1 MHASGEEKNVRRR
14 ASSTTCADC
23 IGDQYLARVI
33 GEGTVL
39 RACSFCRKVKPVA
52 EVAAVASAAD
62 ERLTEIARRIIP
74 FEDPVDLD
82 AGVRWE
88 SDGRRLGE
96 LVAANLSRAA
106 QGVSE
111 SITKHLL
118 AMGKQRRT
126 ESREPAWS
134 GRHRYTVALLPYSHA
149 ELEELWTQYRNL
161 VDGGVRFF
169 NDDAREFLDE
179 LFEAM
184 HRLKMRGLFKDE
196 GLTRELKVSQIFRAR
211 VANTDEDVAKILT
224 NPMRELNAPPP
235 RLARTGRMN
244 AERVAVFYGAFD
256 KDTAVAEMRPAIG
269 GQIVVGQFSMTRPLK
284 VLDMPMLE
292 LASGATI
299 SIWDPAF
306 KKRSAMRALLR
317 RLHERVKRPVA
328 PGAEHE
334 YLATQMLAEYL
345 SVYKGVDGVVFGSA
359 QHEGGRNVVF
369 FASTL
374 GKYDAETG
382 TFPNSPLRLV
392 DGAAQVVEVKGV
404 KYTLEPAHRRYGA
417 R

>member
-1 MHASGEEKNVRRR
+1 MPASGKGKSVRQR
-14 ASSTTCADC
+14 AGSMACADC
-23 IGDQYLARVI
+23 IGDQYLARAI
-33 GEGTVL
+33 GEGAVP
-39 RACSFCRKVKPVA
+39 RPCSFCARVKPVA
-52 EVAAVASAAD
+52 EVSAIAAAAD
-62 ERLTEIARRIIP
+62 ERLVEVCRRVIP
-74 FEDPVDLD
+74 FEDPVDLA

-88 SDGRRLGE
+88 SDGRKLSE
-96 LVAANLSRAA
+96 LVAANLREAA
-106 QGVSE
+106 QGVAE
-111 SITKHLL
+111 DIAKHLL
-118 AMGKQRRT
+118 ALGKQRRA

-134 GRHRYTVALLPYSHA
+134 GRHRYSVALLPYSHA
-149 ELEELWTQYRNL
+149 DLEKLWTEYRDL

-169 NDDAREFLDE
+169 NDGARQFLDE

-184 HRLKMRGLFKDE
+184 HRLKTRGLFKDA
-196 GLTRELKVSQIFRAR
+196 GLIRELKVTQVFRAR
-211 VANTDEDVAKILT
+211 VANTDEDVAKILA
-224 NPMRELNAPPP
+224 NPARELNAPPP

-256 KDTAVAEMRPAIG
+256 RDTAVAEMRPAIG

-299 SIWDPAF
+299 SIWDPKF

-317 RLHERVKRPVA
+317 RLHERVKRPVV

-374 GKYDAETG
+374 GNFNAAAS
-382 TFPNSPLRLV
+382 TFPNSPLKFVER
-392 DGAAQVVEVKGV
+392 AAQVVAVKGV
-404 KYTLEPAHRRYGA
+404 KYTLEPARGR
-417 R
+417 